1 MRRNFGLPQH
11 QAVSGDAK
19 GGCRAELTRDARP
32 SPTRSR
38 TSARTCGEVGDPD
51 SPCQTARHQANLMSN
66 LITFSGL
73 DGAGKTTQISLFL
86 EHLERES
93 TSFSKL
99 EMYDDISVAALVRR
113 KLASKP
119 PTAAAGSAS
128 AQPAADTSNGPRD
141 PEPLRLDKNR
151 SDLPTVVARQF
162 VYLLDLQRFLIVR
175 RRHATEPDGVLVM
188 DRYFF
193 DSLANLLTASDLA
206 APYVSLFLKLAP
218 TPRLAVLLDVAPET
232 AFRRKREYP
241 LEYLRQRRS
250 AYHKIFARV
259 ETAFVLDGEQ
269 EPEMVHQ
276 RLIERAGSVL
286 HKQELSSHV

>member
-1 MRRNFGLPQH
+1 
-11 QAVSGDAK
+11 
-19 GGCRAELTRDARP
+19 
-32 SPTRSR
+32 
-38 TSARTCGEVGDPD
+38 
-51 SPCQTARHQANLMSN
+51 MSN